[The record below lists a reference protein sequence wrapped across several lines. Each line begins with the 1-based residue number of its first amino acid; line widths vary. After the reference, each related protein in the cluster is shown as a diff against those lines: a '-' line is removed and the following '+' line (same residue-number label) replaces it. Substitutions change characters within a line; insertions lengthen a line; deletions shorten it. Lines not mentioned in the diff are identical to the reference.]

1 VRDGALEWSTVPISV
16 RGEGRAHVATLDV
29 GGESMSAGAT
39 ARIAFDGAGERGT
52 YIVRISA
59 GTPSGSAVFSSAP
72 ALLAIGVSTTQSS
85 APEGTTWHPA
95 VESTGNRAQV
105 LSFVRRSQPPADESL
120 AQAET
125 RTLEWKVGRA
135 GADGIAVVLPSHGGE
150 YVISVLDIADDGS
163 VTAGTS
169 SVEVR

>member
-1 VRDGALEWSTVPISV
+1 
-16 RGEGRAHVATLDV
+16 
-29 GGESMSAGAT
+29 MSAGTT
-39 ARIAFDGAGERGT
+39 ARVAFDGSGERGT

-59 GTPSGSAVFSSAP
+59 GTPSGSAIFSSAP

-85 APEGTTWHPA
+85 APAGTTWHPA

-125 RTLEWKVGRA
+125 RTLEWKVERA
-135 GADGIAVVLPSHGGE
+135 GADGLAVVLPAHGGE

-169 SVEVR
+169 PVEVR